1 MSEPVEEAYYRRN
14 KDEMLKRAKYCYEN
28 DKKD

>member
-1 MSEPVEEAYYRRN
+1 MSEPVEEACYRRN
-14 KDEMLKRAKYCYEN
+14 KDVMLRTRYCYEI

>member
-14 KDEMLKRAKYCYEN
+14 KDVMLRTKYCFEI
-28 DKKD
+28 DKKE